1 MTKYDFKLAAKRV
14 TKNQPP
20 PRRHVVLAFY
30 ILFGALHELAHVL
43 TAFLTNQTGGLL
55 NDGIGLFLFRTLLL
69 RQCNLPEIRE
79 DFYGDLVRHSGWV
92 ASLLF
97 LYFSRNSKNAQLA
110 ASLTAL
116 EAISTDL
123 LGFIPKFPNGVLFC
137 GNFGVIMLHKAWSS
151 NGDTTVLDILEKM
164 VQVTMMRGAQSGGVV
179 AFHCQENHAIKGVR
193 SRVVNSKRTDLSK
206 KIRKKLQQD
215 VSLEK
220 GDIPFFSGHTR
231 FATSSKATFS
241 GTHPQQWTPPTMRRV
256 YDFNVPHS
264 GRHLIEPRQIR
275 VENYVTHNGDFDFY
289 NINGITYDLE
299 IIQNFLANVLGPMP
313 AEVDSCALAGVI
325 DLLRTQGCFGLS
337 ARYVVCFGL
346 STSRMQLSEIFPA
359 YTVFEKIG
367 LVFEEVLREML
378 KSADFDQICERS
390 EIRQS
395 FAVRVFSKFENQCNT
410 LMKPLEKYLIDDS
423 ESGTSLH
430 SFCLQTI
437 NAFFDNDLFFATKTF
452 LKNAKGS
459 FGLCVT
465 SSLDANRQIA
475 LAARGQTI
483 SIAFYPRKG
492 LICYGSEQAAVKA
505 GMNFEFPS
513 DVDAV
518 GKSRGD
524 IDNDTL
530 RLDLDDLNGEVIIL
544 DWGKAKYKNSPVSKP
559 NRHIV
564 QHELMN
570 GSLHAILFQES
581 KATSSSPNIYN
592 RMTHLTRNR
601 FINPLRP
608 ECPDPILRDIH
619 DIPKICY
626 SIQNEWKVDKA
637 AKSLNRLTAFN
648 LSRCLRERLEAHI
661 KGAIHPK
668 AIDILLTG
676 CEVSL
681 WLAEQFASD
690 MQKSF
695 PNLRIE
701 AVSSN
706 KLLGLYGQEI
716 AVPSFGFPDAP
727 ETHHLHDTIVIIV
740 SHSGGTFAPL
750 SCSNLLQSKTR
761 NLFVITSE
769 WDTQIGKQLRA
780 MDTLDNSDEV
790 HISSSRIFTTEVG
803 IRSAEPCSVSVV
815 ATHQLLTNL
824 FEYICVIILSDYR
837 YRQLT
842 NATISEQD
850 LKILETCNQK
860 NIDALCDIIGATV
873 IGEPY
878 CGQTSETT
886 MELREAGNLWAEHV
900 LENAKAYIMTFV
912 YIFATVIS
920 GNPLVYGIAQLLGFT
935 FSKWIYLIRLLD
947 AAIYFWMPQINILI
961 LRLIQGRNLRHRMV
975 GRTVVIADIPWV
987 AQAADAFLSKIFACS
1002 YSIAGLNVLSGNP
1015 ADHFVHRHTHR
1026 VVRGSLVICGRP
1038 DGRLSALSTAEAS
1051 VCLSINQASS
1061 IQSLGGTCE
1070 SITIGHNPFKLP
1082 LTKNAI
1088 FLKRKRPLFLCE
1100 RILVES
1106 DVKEESGIIPTLTNQ
1121 KRFFSLP
1128 QILQECCRRREIDMS
1143 RIDSSSHHNCS
1154 IRPLV
1159 KKKRSAVA
1167 LIGAYMNFDD
1177 PRNNKS
1183 SSIAD
1188 EEDEVLSVEKVVQEA
1203 IEEKKWSDNARKL
1216 FTAFDADGDG
1226 LISLVEFLASFHLLS
1241 SSFSEEEIQNFFQS
1255 ADLESCGYLDYDE
1268 FQQTLK
1274 TNLRCGIKLPPSN
1287 RNERGLI
1294 QMEASQEKY
1303 FGQILRKYS
1312 AGKSKKDVD
1321 FLLARNQHFS
1331 QELYETR
1338 IASLQRFVAMTV
1350 MFHQM
1355 GKRVQEFFQ
1364 KISFGCLGYRM
1375 DRTHSIMRIA
1385 TTASPVS
1392 GADVRQRM
1400 RHLQLLKKVQH
1411 SIHVI
1416 STAYIRYK
1424 NRK

>member
-1 MTKYDFKLAAKRV
+1 MITQG
-14 TKNQPP
+14 T
-20 PRRHVVLAFY
+20 PRIHVVLVFY
-30 ILFGALHELAHVL
+30 ILFGALHELVHVL
-43 TAFLTNQTGGLL
+43 VAFLTNQTGGLL
-55 NDGIGLFLFRTLLL
+55 NDGIGLFIFRTLLL
-69 RQCNLPEIRE
+69 RQCNLPEIRN
-79 DFYGDLVRHSGWV
+79 DMYGDLVRHSGWLISV
-92 ASLLF
+92 LF
-97 LYFSRNSKNAQLA
+97 LYLSRNSKNARLA
-110 ASLTAL
+110 ATLTAL

-123 LGFIPKFPNGVLFC
+123 LGFVPKFSNNILFC
-137 GNFGVIMLHKAWSS
+137 GNFGVIMLHKAWCS

-179 AFHCQENHAIKGVR
+179 AFHCQENDTKGIR
-193 SRVVNSKRTDLSK
+193 SRVVNGKRTDLSK

-215 VSLEK
+215 VSLKK
-220 GDIPFFSGHTR
+220 GDVPFFCGHTR
-231 FATSSKATFS
+231 FATSSKASFS

-264 GRHLIEPRQIR
+264 GRHIIKPQQTR
-275 VENYVTHNGDFDFY
+275 VENYITHNGDFDFY
-289 NINGITYDLE
+289 NINGVTYDLE
-299 IIQNFLANVLGPMP
+299 IIQKFLANVLGPMP
-313 AEVDSCALAGVI
+313 TPVDSCAVAGVV

-337 ARYVVCFGL
+337 ARYVICFCL
-346 STSRMQLSEIFPA
+346 STSSMQLNEKFPV
-359 YTVFEKIG
+359 YTDFEKIG
-367 LVFEEVLREML
+367 LVFEEVLGEML
-378 KSADFDQICERS
+378 KSTDFERIHERS

-395 FAVRVFSKFENQCNT
+395 FAVRVFSKLEHQSST
-410 LMKPLEKYLIDDS
+410 LMNPLEKYLINDN

-430 SFCLQTI
+430 TFCLQTI
-437 NAFFDNDLFFATKTF
+437 HAFFDNDLFFTAKTF

-459 FGLCVT
+459 FGLCIT
-465 SSLDANRQIA
+465 SSLDAKRQIV
-475 LAARGQTI
+475 LAARGQSM

-505 GMNFEFPS
+505 GLNFEFPGDS
-513 DVDAV
+513 DILSN
-518 GKSRGD
+518 SRGD

-544 DWGKAKYKNSPVSKP
+544 DWGHVKYKNSPVSKP
-559 NRHIV
+559 NRDIV
-564 QHELMN
+564 QHKLMN
-570 GSLHAILFQES
+570 GSLRAIIFQES
-581 KATSSSPNIYN
+581 KATSSSRHLYN

-601 FINPLRP
+601 FINPLQPDR
-608 ECPDPILRDIH
+608 PDPILH
-619 DIPKICY
+619 DILDIPRICD

-637 AKSLNRLTAFN
+637 AKSLNRLTAYN
-648 LSRCLRERLEAHI
+648 LSRCLRERLEARV
-661 KGAIHPK
+661 KGDIHPK

-695 PNLRIE
+695 PNLCVKAI
-701 AVSSN
+701 SSN

-716 AVPSFGFPDAP
+716 AVPSFGFSDAP
-727 ETHHLHDTIVIIV
+727 ETRHLHDTIVIIV

-750 SCSNLLQSKTR
+750 SCSNLLQSKTQ
-761 NLFVITSE
+761 NIFVITSE

-780 MDTLDNSDEV
+780 MDALDDEEV
-790 HISSSRIFTTEVG
+790 HIFNSRIFTTEVG

-824 FEYICVIILSDYR
+824 FEYMCVIILSDFR
-837 YRQLT
+837 YRQVT
-842 NATISEQD
+842 NPTISEQD
-850 LKILETCNQK
+850 LKILEKCNQK
-860 NIDALCDIIGATV
+860 NIDALCDIVSANT

-878 CGQTSETT
+878 CGRSCETT
-886 MELREAGNLWAEHV
+886 MELRQAGNLWAEHV
-900 LENAKAYIMTFV
+900 LENARAYIITFV

-920 GNPLVYGIAQLLGFT
+920 GYPLVYGIVYGLLDFK
-935 FSKWIYLIRLLD
+935 SSEYIYLIRLLD

-961 LRLIQGRNLRHRMV
+961 IRLIQGRNLRHRMV
-975 GRTVVIADIPWV
+975 GRTVVIGDIPWV

-1061 IQSLGGTCE
+1061 IQSLGATCE

-1100 RILVES
+1100 RILVEN
-1106 DVKEESGIIPTLTNQ
+1106 DVKEESSRGVTLTSP
-1121 KRFFSLP
+1121 KGFLSLRG
-1128 QILQECCRRREIDMS
+1128 CFRRKEIN

-1154 IRPLV
+1154 VRPLV

-1167 LIGAYMNFDD
+1167 LIGAYMNFDESS
-1177 PRNNKS
+1177 RNNIT
-1183 SSIAD
+1183 SSIID
-1188 EEDEVLSVEKVVQEA
+1188 EEDEVLSVEKVVQDV

-1216 FTAFDADGDG
+1216 FTAFDVDNDG
-1226 LISLVEFLASFHLLS
+1226 LISLAEFLASFHLLS
-1241 SSFSEEEIQNFFQS
+1241 ANFSEEESRDLFQS
-1255 ADLESCGYLDYDE
+1255 ADLESSGYLDYDE
-1268 FQQTLK
+1268 FQQLLK
-1274 TNLRCGIKLPPSN
+1274 TNIRCGIKLPPSN

-1294 QMEASQEKY
+1294 QIEASQEKY

-1338 IASLQRFVAMTV
+1338 IASLQRFVAMIV

-1355 GKRVQEFFQ
+1355 GKRVQGFFEGL
-1364 KISFGCLGYRM
+1364 SFGCLGYRM

-1416 STAYIRYK
+1416 SIAYIRYK
-1424 NRK
+1424 SRKSIPLEVKSV